1 MRAPTRSWS
10 NPDYGCPLQAT
21 KISRSLL
28 VAAWLTALVVSL
40 AGCTTIDPGPGQ
52 PPASGPA
59 SPVSSTS
66 AATPE
71 ASTTV
76 DCAASRPRENPGA
89 IQPEDLVLGPLVY
102 RGLKTGYP
110 SAPLDA
116 VDGIIFAK
124 IGTELS
130 PDATVTVSV
139 AQEARSWAG
148 IGTEAGPPAG
158 YFSVT
163 YMSCPAAEHANGDW
177 WVGGFTLRNQTSGC
191 LPLDVQV
198 HGEESVR
205 HTVISFWDK
214 ACP

>member
-1 MRAPTRSWS
+1 MRAPTRSPS
-10 NPDYGCPLQAT
+10 NPDFDCPLQAT
-21 KISRSLL
+21 KISRPQLG
-28 VAAWLTALVVSL
+28 VALLTALVVSL
-40 AGCTTIDPGPGQ
+40 AGCTNNDPAPDQ
-52 PPASGPA
+52 PPASSPVP
-59 SPVSSTS
+59 PVSSTS

-71 ASTTV
+71 SSATV
-76 DCAASRPRENPGA
+76 DCAASRPRKNPGA
-89 IQPEDLVLGPLVY
+89 IQPEDLVLGPSVY

-163 YMSCPAAEHANGDW
+163 YNSCPATEHADGDW

-191 LPLDVQV
+191 LPLDIQV
-198 HGEESVR
+198 HGEESAR
-205 HTVISFWDK
+205 HPVISFWDK
-214 ACP
+214 DCT